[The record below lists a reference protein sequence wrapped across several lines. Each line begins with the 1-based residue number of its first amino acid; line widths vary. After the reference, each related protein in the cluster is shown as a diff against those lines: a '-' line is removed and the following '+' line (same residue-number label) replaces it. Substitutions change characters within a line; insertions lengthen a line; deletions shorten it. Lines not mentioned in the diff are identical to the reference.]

1 MKNTKLSLVL
11 VTTLLLSTTS
21 FADDASDIAQLK
33 QQVLDLQE
41 MTQTLTDET
50 SDLKTGFTYT
60 TVDVE
65 KKHSGLGPAASK
77 VYYSKSPLSVGGYGE
92 LYYANSINEDGSK
105 KSETQV
111 KRFITYFGYKFSD
124 KIILNSELE
133 YEGGGVTAS
142 GSGDEVKV
150 EFVYIDFLQNKNFN
164 ARVGN
169 FLIPMGL
176 INEQHEPTLFNT
188 VQRPKTSYY
197 LIPSTWNESGVMAY
211 GNIIDGLEYKA
222 AFTSAL
228 QTKADTADSS
238 KPKWI
243 RSGKGGSFEI
253 ADPTAAFTGRLDY
266 TALNGLMIGA
276 SLYYAPSSRV
286 QGTSEKSDI
295 LMYDAHIDY
304 KVNAFRLYGVYTETS
319 HSNVD
324 AIAAA
329 TAGSVVE
336 KANGGYV
343 NASFDVLSLTSLE
356 YKMPLFVQY
365 ESVNARASVVGAVAS
380 DAVNTTTVGIN
391 FFPHEQVVFKLDYAM
406 ASSSYKTY
414 KDSADSSDTI
424 SASLGFIF

>member
-1 MKNTKLSLVL
+1 MKNKKLSFALL
-11 VTTLLLSTTS
+11 SALLLTTS
-21 FADDASDIAQLK
+21 SFAEDASDITKLQ
-33 QQVLDLQE
+33 QQVAELQE
-41 MTQTLTDET
+41 MTQVLTDET
-50 SDLKTGFTYT
+50 SDLKTGFNYT
-60 TVDVE
+60 TVDAQ
-65 KKHSGLGPAASK
+65 KRHSNLGPAASK
-77 VYYSKSPLSVGGYGE
+77 IYYSKSPLSVGGYGE
-92 LYYANSINEDGSK
+92 LYYANTTNEDGSK
-105 KSETQV
+105 ESETQV

-124 KIILNSELE
+124 TIILNSELE

-150 EFVYIDFLQNKNFN
+150 EFVYIDFLQNENFN

-176 INEQHEPTLFNT
+176 TNEQHEPTLFNT

-211 GNIIDGLEYKA
+211 GNILDGLEYKA

-228 QTKADTADSS
+228 QTKADTADGS

-253 ADPTAAFTGRLDY
+253 ADPTAAFTGRVDY
-266 TALNGLMIGA
+266 TGLNGLMVGA

-304 KVNAFRLYGVYTETS
+304 KINAFRLYGVYTETTR
-319 HSNVD
+319 SNAD
-324 AIAAA
+324 AIAAV
-329 TAGSVVE
+329 AGSAVE
-336 KANGGYV
+336 KANGGYL

-365 ESVNARASVVGAVAS
+365 ESLNARASVVGATAS
-380 DAVNTTTVGIN
+380 DAINTTTVGMN
-391 FFPHEQVVFKLDYAM
+391 FFAHEQVVFKLDYAM

-414 KDSADSSDTI
+414 KESSDSSNTL
-424 SASLGFIF
+424 SLSLGFIF